1 MPLEAGTPAKNRCG
15 TCRECTD
22 NAALYALRDS
32 DFKSYPVG
40 EEVFD
45 VEKCASKP
53 QEFAKD
59 PDIGTMVWD
68 MHKGLSHGGKKK
80 NKTGEEDKRA

>member
-1 MPLEAGTPAKNRCG
+1 VEPAESAPTMQLSMHSGILISR
-15 TCRECTD
+15 TIRV
-22 NAALYALRDS
+22 R
-32 DFKSYPVG
+32 

-45 VEKCASKP
+45 VEKRASKL